1 LTSLHDTKRFRNRRL
16 QTGSTT
22 CP

>member
-1 LTSLHDTKRFRNRRL
+1 LHDTKRFRNRRL